1 MLRTADAART
11 EHRLRPTRTL
21 GRGFLTGAIR
31 SEAAC
36 AEGDLCSVDPRFTG
50 ESFRRNLHL
59 VDAAIR
65 HVATEADAT
74 PAQVALAWLLAQ
86 GVRTSSPSR
95 GTKRAHQVEENTADD
110 ALQLTADQ
118 LARLSSLSAVA
129 GATHTEAGMRLL
141 ER

>member
-1 MLRTADAART
+1 M
-11 EHRLRPTRTL
+11 
-21 GRGFLTGAIR
+21 R

-36 AEGDLCSVDPRFTG
+36 AEGDLCSVDRRFTG

-59 VDAAIR
+59 GDAIR

-110 ALQLTADQ
+110 ALRLTADQ
-118 LARLSSLSAVA
+118 LARLSSLPAVA
-129 GATHTEAGMRLL
+129 GATHTEASMRLL